1 MVLTVTGLGLPL
13 VILKVLVA
21 LVVPIGTA
29 PKARLAGVVVTGAAP
44 VPVRLTKASRFLL
57 GSDMLA
63 APVMDPTSVGVKKS
77 CAVQEPPL
85 PGILLP
91 QLSVS
96 VKSPLITIGL
106 MRWAAGPLFVIVTP
120 FAGVL
125 VVPTP

>member
-57 GSDMLA
+57 GSYMLA

-85 PGILLP
+85 PGILPP

-96 VKSPLITIGL
+96 VKAPLITIALIGGG
-106 MRWAAGPLFVIVTP
+106 AVAVFVIVS
-120 FAGVL
+120 AC
-125 VVPTP
+125 